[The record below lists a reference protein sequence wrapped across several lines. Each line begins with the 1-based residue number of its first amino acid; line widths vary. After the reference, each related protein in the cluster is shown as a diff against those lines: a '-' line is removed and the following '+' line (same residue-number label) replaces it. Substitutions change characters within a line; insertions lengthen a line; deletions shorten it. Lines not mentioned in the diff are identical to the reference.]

1 MVPKHCDRDLTL
13 AESWKLTS
21 RALSGLDPRF
31 WTVKHGY
38 NPVTG
43 APAVITTCSLV
54 YAGEGTPQ
62 DLIDFCAL
70 HKVSI
75 QAIDEGIPQ
84 HISFVIS
91 RRYK

>member
-1 MVPKHCDRDLTL
+1 MVPKHLDRDLTL
-13 AESWKLTS
+13 AESWKLYS
-21 RALSGLDPRF
+21 RALSELDPRF
-31 WTVKHGY
+31 WTAKHGQ
-38 NPVTG
+38 NVVTG

-62 DLIDFCAL
+62 DLIDFCAD

-75 QAIDEGIPQ
+75 CQIDEDKHQ
-84 HISFVIS
+84 ISFVIS